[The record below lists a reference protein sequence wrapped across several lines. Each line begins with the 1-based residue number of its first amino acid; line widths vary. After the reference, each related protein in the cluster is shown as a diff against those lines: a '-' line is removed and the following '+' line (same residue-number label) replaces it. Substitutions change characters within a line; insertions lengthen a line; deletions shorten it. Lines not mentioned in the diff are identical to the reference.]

1 MYIHLVWFL
10 DCFCLFIGNSSL
22 ICCTILWKAFHYIF
36 PELSTVSDFLSMTQ
50 KKKYLKRTAMFNKYI
65 VHIIKK
71 LSKYLQM
78 LCIWLLK
85 SKCVCPVQFS
95 RWIGRQICFSM
106 TSNVIYYVTQMQWVT
121 WLCFTVKIL
130 NLLLLVF
137 PPYCLHEIRL
147 YHLIWGG
154 KSCHLKNCRFAG
166 FCVNIL

>member
-1 MYIHLVWFL
+1 
-10 DCFCLFIGNSSL
+10 
-22 ICCTILWKAFHYIF
+22 
-36 PELSTVSDFLSMTQ
+36 MTQ
-50 KKKYLKRTAMFNKYI
+50 KKKYLKRTVMFNKYI

-71 LSKYLQM
+71 LSKCLKM

-85 SKCVCPVQFS
+85 SKWVCPVQFS

-106 TSNVIYYVTQMQWVT
+106 TNNVIYYVTQMQWVT

-137 PPYCLHEIRL
+137 PPHCLCEIRL
-147 YHLIWGG
+147 HQLIWGG

-166 FCVNIL
+166 FCVNILWGKPLLFIIYSLNELFSITRSLHAPAFLYLRMKHHCRTLW